1 MGGIK
6 MIKQTVMETK
16 EKEPAPQE
24 AVTSSNNNTS
34 VNNDNTKSQ
43 ICQEETIDY
52 KDKYHKCASLLLDI
66 DVNIKKAHALLKNL
80 WDDFAMYDIDKSQ
93 FFGAAC
99 LSNMSETDT
108 NGRKAAQRLLLEYDR
123 LFTFID
129 IALDYTYEIKK
140 SLEDIGEL

>member
-1 MGGIK
+1 
-6 MIKQTVMETK
+6 MIKQTALETK
-16 EKEPAPQE
+16 EKEPAQQE

-34 VNNDNTKSQ
+34 IDNDNTKSQ

-52 KDKYHKCASLLLDI
+52 KDKYYKCSSLLLDI

-80 WDDFAMYDIDKSQ
+80 WDDFAMYEIDRSQ

-99 LSNMSETDT
+99 LSNMSKTDT
-108 NGRKAAQRLLLEYDR
+108 NGRKVAQRLVLEYDR

-129 IALDYTYEIKK
+129 IAFDYIYGIKK

>member
-6 MIKQTVMETK
+6 MIKQTVLETK

-24 AVTSSNNNTS
+24 AETSSSKNNS
-34 VNNDNTKSQ
+34 IDNDNTQ
-43 ICQEETIDY
+43 NEGCQEETIDY
-52 KDKYHKCASLLLDI
+52 KDKYYKCASLLLDI
-66 DVNIKKAHALLKNL
+66 DVNIKKAHALLKKL
-80 WDDFAMYDIDKSQ
+80 WDDFAMYDIDESQ
-93 FFGAAC
+93 FHGAAC

-108 NGRKAAQRLLLEYDR
+108 NNRKAAQRLLLEYDR

-140 SLEDIGEL
+140 SLEDIG

>member
-6 MIKQTVMETK
+6 MIKQTVLETK

-34 VNNDNTKSQ
+34 INNNTKLQ

-52 KDKYHKCASLLLDI
+52 KDKYYKCSSLLLDI
-66 DVNIKKAHALLKNL
+66 DVNIEKAHALLTNL
-80 WDDFAMYDIDKSQ
+80 WNDFAMHNIDESQ

-108 NGRKAAQRLLLEYDR
+108 NGKKAAQRLLLEYDR